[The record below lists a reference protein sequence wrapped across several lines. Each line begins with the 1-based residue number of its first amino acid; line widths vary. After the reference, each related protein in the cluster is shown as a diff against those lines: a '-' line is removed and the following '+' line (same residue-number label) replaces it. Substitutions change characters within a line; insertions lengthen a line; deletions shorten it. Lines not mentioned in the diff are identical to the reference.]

1 MQTCRSCQS
10 ANLDAAVTCSVCGES
25 LESYSITE
33 APATPPPYAPPPPQP
48 TYAPPPG
55 YGAPPPPGPPSATVY
70 APPGTPGGYM
80 ATNPTNNM
88 AITSLVLSIVGVA
101 PAPLCYLPILLA
113 PVGAIIGHMALN
125 RIKTSGQEGR
135 GLALAG
141 IIIGWFG
148 TLLAVG
154 VVILI
159 IVLVAAGSGSTT

>member
-1 MQTCRSCQS
+1 
-10 ANLDAAVTCSVCGES
+10 
-25 LESYSITE
+25 
-33 APATPPPYAPPPPQP
+33 
-48 TYAPPPG
+48 
-55 YGAPPPPGPPSATVY
+55 PGPPSATVY

-101 PAPLCYLPILLA
+101 TAPLCYLPILLA

>member
-33 APATPPPYAPPPPQP
+33 APATPPPYAPPPP
-48 TYAPPPG
+48 
-55 YGAPPPPGPPSATVY
+55 GPPSATVY

-101 PAPLCYLPILLA
+101 TAPLCYLPILLA

>member
-1 MQTCRSCQS
+1 
-10 ANLDAAVTCSVCGES
+10 
-25 LESYSITE
+25 
-33 APATPPPYAPPPPQP
+33 
-48 TYAPPPG
+48 
-55 YGAPPPPGPPSATVY
+55 
-70 APPGTPGGYM
+70 
-80 ATNPTNNM
+80 
-88 AITSLVLSIVGVA
+88 
-101 PAPLCYLPILLA
+101 
-113 PVGAIIGHMALN
+113 MALN